1 MISPSVIS
9 KANQHHL
16 AIVHVRMLLVILA
29 WLLHPHTSRTG
40 GGQKVTAPPPYG
52 RSARVHGVRVEE
64 QGYFLGGNN

>member
-9 KANQHHL
+9 KANQRHL
-16 AIVHVRMLLVILA
+16 AIVHVKMILVIMV
-29 WLLHPHTSRTG
+29 LHPHSSRTG
-40 GGQKVTAPPPYG
+40 RGQKVTAPPPYG